1 MRARSPWDAERQCAS
16 VGAEGL
22 VCTPPGGRPHLFVP
36 CALVL
41 FCGLLGFWNLTKV
54 ILSRGPKAGER
65 PTMSL
70 TQQLREVLKALGS
83 VRGFD
88 RVLEKVL
95 EAEPLLVRK
104 GEKAPYAW
112 ISISL
117 DSVLWRL

>member
-1 MRARSPWDAERQCAS
+1 M
-16 VGAEGL
+16 GL
-22 VCTPPGGRPHLFVP
+22 VCAPQGRRQHLFVP

-41 FCGLLGFWNLTKV
+41 FCGLLGFWNLTKA

-70 TQQLREVLKALGS
+70 TQQLREVMKALGS

-95 EAEPLLVRK
+95 EAKPLLVRK

-117 DSVLWRL
+117 DSVLLHL